1 MHELSITSCIL
12 SHHPLGPAIVVEAVM
27 AKGLS
32 PDLQGV
38 ASPEMNDVG
47 HQIGDL
53 VTNNDLI

>member
-47 HQIGDL
+47 HQIGD
-53 VTNNDLI
+53 